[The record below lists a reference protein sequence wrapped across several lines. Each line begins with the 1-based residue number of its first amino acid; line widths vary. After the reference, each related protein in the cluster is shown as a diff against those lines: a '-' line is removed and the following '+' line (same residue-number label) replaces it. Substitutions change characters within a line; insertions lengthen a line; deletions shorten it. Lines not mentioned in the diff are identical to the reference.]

1 MRLIIGII
9 VFVFFA
15 IPLCIFAVEN
25 RQILTLKFAPLTAK
39 FELPAAIWL
48 LAFLGVGMIAGL
60 AIGFFSGLTWRH
72 RARKAERLNRVFERK
87 LDNNVEPASVVPP
100 RQALPTRMSPRE
112 IGQKHSVLIDD

>member
-25 RQILTLKFAPLTAK
+25 RQILALKFAPLAAK

-48 LAFLGVGMIAGL
+48 LAFLGIGMITGL

-100 RQALPTRMSPRE
+100 RQALTTRMSPRG